1 MVQGSFAWGEF
12 DIFFMMSFI
21 DLLSFFSST
30 DNPVVD
36 YEQVQCPTQA
46 SSDYS
51 QCQCATK

>member
-12 DIFFMMSFI
+12 DIFFMMGFI
-21 DLLSFFSST
+21 DLLSFFFST